1 MYQIRISLYL
11 EAITL
16 ESKYFA
22 RLLKALTN
30 SALLTEVNQQVQPT
44 YDVTYRIRAQ
54 APLSSP
60 KLNAC
65 VGGYIGRRQFAAL
78 AHRKYYWTN
87 IKFCKINSTSSSV
100 MVSFCGYE
108 I

>member
-22 RLLKALTN
+22 RLLKGLTN
-30 SALLTEVNQQVQPT
+30 SALLTEVNQQAQPT

-65 VGGYIGRRQFAAL
+65 VGGYIGRRHFAAL
-78 AHRKYYWTN
+78 AHRRGGGGGGGGGGGQPPPPPPPPPLP
-87 IKFCKINSTSSSV
+87 S
-100 MVSFCGYE
+100 G
-108 I
+108 

>member
-30 SALLTEVNQQVQPT
+30 SALLTQVNQQTQPT
-44 YDVTYRIRAQ
+44 YDVTCRIRAQ

-65 VGGYIGRRQFAAL
+65 VGGYIGRRQLAAL
-78 AHRKYYWTN
+78 AHRRLPPPPPLPTPLRLTLLSDNVTYVTKY
-87 IKFCKINSTSSSV
+87 
-100 MVSFCGYE
+100 
-108 I
+108 

>member
-11 EAITL
+11 EAIAL
-16 ESKYFA
+16 ESKFFA

-30 SALLTEVNQQVQPT
+30 SALLTQVNQQAQPT
-44 YDVTYRIRAQ
+44 YDVTCRIRAQ

-65 VGGYIGRRQFAAL
+65 VGGYIGRRQLAAL
-78 AHRKYYWTN
+78 AHRRLPPPPLLPTPLRLTLLSDNVTYVTKY
-87 IKFCKINSTSSSV
+87 
-100 MVSFCGYE
+100 
-108 I
+108 

>member
-11 EAITL
+11 EAIAL

-30 SALLTEVNQQVQPT
+30 SALLTQVNQQAQPT
-44 YDVTYRIRAQ
+44 NDVTCRIRAQ

-65 VGGYIGRRQFAAL
+65 VGGYIGRRQLAL
-78 AHRKYYWTN
+78 SRIGDSPPHSPPAN
-87 IKFCKINSTSSSV
+87 ITLR
-100 MVSFCGYE
+100 
-108 I
+108 